1 MIIWII
7 MVLINTKFLDTAD
20 NLIEWISNFIS
31 YIAIFYTIALLSPL
45 LSLLLID
52 RFEAYYGTIVKKIL
66 KFVIPGTLWAAIFAS
81 MALTILQTYDPLIW
95 EDHIVNDYWGIAFVS
110 SIAVSTAAWVSG
122 VYIVAR
128 NIILNAWGTTL
139 DFPLWGIYLYSAFSY
154 FIIVEPAN
162 LAYLDFKLNVI

>member
-31 YIAIFYTIALLSPL
+31 YLAFFPTMALFSPL
-45 LSLLLID
+45 LSLLFID
-52 RFEAYYGTIVKKIL
+52 RFTENLGFIVRNL
-66 KFVIPGTLWAAIFAS
+66 FKFVIPGTLWAAIFAS
-81 MALTILQTYDPLIW
+81 MALTIVQTYYPLIW
-95 EDHIVNDYWGIAFVS
+95 EDQIVNDNWGIAFIA

-122 VYIVAR
+122 IFVAAIFIVLA
-128 NIILNAWGTTL
+128 AWGTTF
-139 DFPLWGIYLYSAFSY
+139 DIPIWGIYLYSAFSY